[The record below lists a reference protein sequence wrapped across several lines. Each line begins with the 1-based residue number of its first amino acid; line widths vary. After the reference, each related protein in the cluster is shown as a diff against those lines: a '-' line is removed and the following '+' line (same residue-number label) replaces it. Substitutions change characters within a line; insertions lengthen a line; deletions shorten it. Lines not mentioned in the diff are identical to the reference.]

1 MPLRKSHRRSDTPL
15 FNGSPKDGLYAQLLS
30 SLTGVDDFPSD
41 EEERSYYQSKNQ
53 AQWCQCTP
61 DPTAPWPIQRKQ
73 AWTAHE
79 LFPWE
84 EYWRHVQV
92 LWEAGTVDS
101 SENND
106 LRWLLPPEEEAVKVE
121 WQAWRKGLMEQYHL
135 PPGSNPESSV
145 HQS

>member
-1 MPLRKSHRRSDTPL
+1 MPLRKSHRRSDTPS
-15 FNGSPKDGLYAQLLS
+15 FNGSPKDGLYAQL
-30 SLTGVDDFPSD
+30 VSD
-41 EEERSYYQSKNQ
+41 KEVRAYYQAKGQ
-53 AQWCQCTP
+53 VQWCQCMP
-61 DPTAPWPIQRKQ
+61 DPNAPWPIQRKQ
-73 AWTAHE
+73 AWTACE

-92 LWEAGTVDS
+92 LWEARTFDA

-135 PPGSNPESSV
+135 PPGSNHESSV